1 MARELSGIFDY
12 YFEGEWIFRLGHA
25 RFLKARAPLSQHIHH
40 HMVEFVYMVRGTQNY
55 QASGKTYVV
64 HQGEVFFSLP
74 DELHDTGASP
84 EEKSEIFFLI
94 VNLELCKK
102 MSVFCTVEEYLG
114 LQKYTVRQEE
124 RIFRAPEALPGAFLR
139 LLRCF
144 ASKDQYFD
152 TRVRN
157 SFSEVLLALAQPC
170 KPKVHV
176 PGQVIQKSLSYI
188 REHPEENIS
197 IAGLCEMEHLSASTY
212 YKYFMQEFG
221 VSPAEYI
228 LRQKI
233 EKSKELLRQTD
244 LSITEIAYH
253 YKFSSGQ
260 YFATVFK
267 RFCNMTPTQYR
278 ENAKKE
284 GAG

>member
-1 MARELSGIFDY
+1 MARELSGSFDY
-12 YFEGEWIFRLGHA
+12 YFQGEWIFRLGHA
-25 RFLKARAPLSQHIHH
+25 RFLKARAPLAQHIHP
-40 HMVEFVYMVRGTQNY
+40 HMVEFVYLARGTQNY
-55 QASGKTYVV
+55 QASGKKYTVK
-64 HQGEVFFSLP
+64 QGEVFFSLP

-84 EEKSEIFFLI
+84 EEKSEIFFLA
-94 VNLELCKK
+94 VNLELSKK
-102 MSVFCTVEEYLG
+102 LPVFCTAEEYLG
-114 LQKYTVRQEE
+114 LQKYTVEQEE
-124 RIFRAPEALPGAFLR
+124 RVFQAPEALQGAFVR

-144 ASKDQYFD
+144 ASKDQHFD

-157 SFSEVLLALAQPC
+157 ALSEVLLALSKPC
-170 KPKVHV
+170 KTEVQV
-176 PGQVIQKSLSYI
+176 PGHVIQKSLTYI
-188 REHPEENIS
+188 REHPEETIS
-197 IAGLCEMEHLSASTY
+197 IAALCEMEHMSASTY

-233 EKSKELLRQTD
+233 EKSKEVLGQTD
-244 LSITEIAYH
+244 MSVTEIAYH
-253 YKFSSGQ
+253 YKFSSSQ

-278 ENAKKE
+278 EFAKRE

>member
-1 MARELSGIFDY
+1 MARELTGSFDY
-12 YFEGEWIFRLGHA
+12 YFQGEWLFRLGHA
-25 RFLKARAPLSQHIHH
+25 RFLKARAPLSQHIHP
-40 HMVEFVYMVRGTQNY
+40 HMVEFVYLARGTQNY
-55 QASGKTYVV
+55 QASGKTYTV

-74 DELHDTGASP
+74 DELHDTGSLP

-94 VNLELCKK
+94 VDPEVAKK
-102 MSVFCTVEEYLG
+102 LPVFCTEEEYLG
-114 LQKYTVRQEE
+114 LQKYTVEQEE
-124 RIFRAPEALPGAFLR
+124 RVFQAPEALPGALVR

-144 ASKDQYFD
+144 AFKDQHFD

-157 SFSEVLLALAQPC
+157 ALSEALLALSQPC
-170 KPKVHV
+170 KTEAPV
-176 PGQVIQKSLSYI
+176 PGQMIQKSLTYI
-188 REHPEENIS
+188 WEHPEDAVK
-197 IAGLCEMEHLSASTY
+197 IADLCEMENMSASTY

-233 EKSKELLRQTD
+233 EKSKEMLQKTD
-244 LSITEIAYH
+244 RSVTEIAYQ

-278 ENAKKE
+278 ENVKRE
-284 GAG
+284 GAV

>member
-1 MARELSGIFDY
+1 MARELTGTFDY
-12 YFEGEWIFRLGHA
+12 YFRGEWLFRLGHA
-25 RFLKARAPLSQHIHH
+25 RFLKARAPLSRHIHP
-40 HMVEFVYMVRGTQNY
+40 HMVEFVYLARGIQNY
-55 QASGKTYVV
+55 QASGKTYTV

-74 DELHDTGASP
+74 DELHDTGSLP

-94 VNLELCKK
+94 VDPEVAKK
-102 MSVFCTVEEYLG
+102 TSVFCTEEEYHG
-114 LQKYTVRQEE
+114 LQKYTVEQEE
-124 RIFRAPEALPGAFLR
+124 RVFQAPEGLSGALVR

-144 ASKDQYFD
+144 STQDQYFD

-157 SFSEVLLALAQPC
+157 ALSEVLLALCRPG
-170 KPKVHV
+170 KTEITV
-176 PGQVIQKSLSYI
+176 PGHMIQKSLTFI
-188 REHPEENIS
+188 REYPEEVLK
-197 IAGLCEMEHLSASTY
+197 IADLCEMENMSASTY

-233 EKSKELLRQTD
+233 EKSKEMLRTD
-244 LSITEIAYH
+244 VPVTEIAYR
-253 YKFSSGQ
+253 YKFSSSQ

-267 RFCNMTPTQYR
+267 RFCNMTPTEYR
-278 ENAKKE
+278 ESVKKE